1 MAESTESELSIE
13 DIEFLTIVRDVSDNP
28 DEYDGTELGE
38 APATVTVITDNTSL
52 SKSQVKYRLNSE
64 SDAGNSRGFTEDQ
77 LGYIK
82 SYGASMTEKGWG
94 PRSCEITEKGRE
106 ALDEV
111 TENSTLSLSTSKE
124 GSPAGGSTERIEELA
139 EDIERLDNQL
149 AAMGARL
156 TEATEAIEEFNE
168 AEFGAVDEEMSHRL
182 ESALDAMIT
191 YKNIFE
197 YVLGTDVR
205 PFHPDENG
213 MIDAEMVAEGR
224 EQVVAAINATSESDA
239 AEELRRK

>member
-1 MAESTESELSIE
+1 MAESAEPELSIE

-77 LGYIK
+77 LGYIE

-106 ALDEV
+106 AVDGV
-111 TENSTLSLSTSKE
+111 TENSTLSLSTSE
-124 GSPAGGSTERIEELA
+124 GVVQLGVDGTYRGTSGG
-139 EDIERLDNQL
+139 
-149 AAMGARL
+149 
-156 TEATEAIEEFNE
+156 
-168 AEFGAVDEEMSHRL
+168 
-182 ESALDAMIT
+182 
-191 YKNIFE
+191 Y
-197 YVLGTDVR
+197 
-205 PFHPDENG
+205 
-213 MIDAEMVAEGR
+213 
-224 EQVVAAINATSESDA
+224 
-239 AEELRRK
+239 